1 MATVNNNGGD
11 PRMFFSWYGADY
23 TTDPDFVDLPP
34 EEKANPSMASWADAG
49 YLAQQQG
56 RLPSHKY
63 RRLHLNLPGLPEGSV
78 FTAEAVMGAIDR
90 GVRIRLPGEASSHV
104 GFVDMSGGSNDDAVL
119 AIAHKD
125 LAGRA
130 VLDRLVDQG
139 QRPPFDPRKAVTRF
153 AEVLKEYR
161 IKSVTG
167 DRYAGETF
175 RAAFHDEGITY
186 RVSDKTKHELY
197 EALEPRLNGSNVV
210 LLDHAECESQLLSLV
225 WRGNRIDHPAGEHD
239 DYANA
244 AAGAVE
250 LAIGGKIKKSV
261 EEQVAIFKGKH
272 EPESTTDVQARA
284 LGMDDEQREFWKE
297 ISGGR

>member
-1 MATVNNNGGD
+1 MATVNNGGD

-56 RLPSHKY
+56 RLPSHKF
-63 RRLHLNLPGLPEGSV
+63 RRLHLNLPGLPEGSA
-78 FTAEAVMGAIDR
+78 FTAEAIMDAIDR
-90 GVRIRLPGEASSHV
+90 GVRIRLPSEASSHV
-104 GFVDMSGGSNDDAVL
+104 AFVDMSGGSNDDAVL
-119 AIAHKD
+119 AIAHNAD
-125 LAGRA
+125 GRG

-197 EALEPRLNGSNVV
+197 EAMEPRLNGSQVV

-225 WRGNRIDHPAGEHD
+225 WRGNKIDHPGGEHD

-244 AAGAVE
+244 VAGAVE
-250 LAIGGKIKKSV
+250 LAIGGKVKKTA
-261 EEQVAIFKGKH
+261 EEQVAIFKGKV
-272 EPESTTDVQARA
+272 ETVSTVDA
-284 LGMDDEQREFWKE
+284 LAIGMDDEQKLFWKE
-297 ISGGR
+297 ITQGGR